1 MKNARFMKRSAVCY
15 ATKYLKKILSV
26 EKALK
31 YLGIKR
37 RRFFSLL
44 KSYQS
49 NPSTFTVKHKGT
61 SNNKISRELENV
73 ILKELKKEKELI
85 IDNKDVPTKNYNYS
99 YLRDQIDEKYNLKV
113 SAPTIIKRAKENDFY
128 IPKKERKKHDREVI
142 TNCPGELIQHDTSF
156 HKFSIYSDSKWY
168 LITSLDDFSRY
179 MLYAKL
185 LEKETSWKHI
195 LALESVILKFGIPLS
210 YYVDCHSIF
219 RFVQGRDSIWRKHRK
234 VTDEATP
241 QWKQVL
247 EDLDVKVIY
256 ALSPQAKGKIERA
269 YQWIQDRLVRTC
281 ARENIKNI
289 KSAQEVLDYE
299 VDRYNTRQVHS
310 TTKEIPVVRLNKAL
324 SSNNSLF
331 REFKIPKPYES
342 SKDIFCLRI
351 DKTVDAYHKV
361 HLNNFSLKVQG
372 VPLREKV
379 QMRIIPDEIKG
390 ITELRFWYRNKLV
403 DQQIIKDPD

>member
-1 MKNARFMKRSAVCY
+1 
-15 ATKYLKKILSV
+15 
-26 EKALK
+26 
-31 YLGIKR
+31 
-37 RRFFSLL
+37 
-44 KSYQS
+44 
-49 NPSTFTVKHKGT
+49 
-61 SNNKISRELENV
+61 
-73 ILKELKKEKELI
+73 
-85 IDNKDVPTKNYNYS
+85 
-99 YLRDQIDEKYNLKV
+99 
-113 SAPTIIKRAKENDFY
+113 
-128 IPKKERKKHDREVI
+128 
-142 TNCPGELIQHDTSF
+142 
-156 HKFSIYSDSKWY
+156 
-168 LITSLDDFSRY
+168 